1 MRWDEFARACPQIA
15 GMAEQRFGADRLVML
30 GTLRLD
36 GSPRISPCEVEVVS
50 GQLVLGMIWRSRK
63 ALDLVRDARV
73 TVHSATCRP
82 EGTDGDIKLYGRAH
96 ESADIGLRRS
106 YQRQVEEKL
115 QWRPPGPR
123 TRLRRRC
130 GGCGLRR
137 LRRGWLRPRLG
148 RDAWPPPARAAGGH
162 VTPSGSL
169 ARETRE

>member
-115 QWRPPGPR
+115 QWRPPDRGHVFVVDVEGAGFVVFGEDGYGLAWDE
-123 TRLRRRC
+123 TR
-130 GGCGLRR
+130 GLRR
-137 LRRGWLRPRLG
+137 LALPE
-148 RDAWPPPARAAGGH
+148 D
-162 VTPSGSL
+162 T
-169 ARETRE
+169 